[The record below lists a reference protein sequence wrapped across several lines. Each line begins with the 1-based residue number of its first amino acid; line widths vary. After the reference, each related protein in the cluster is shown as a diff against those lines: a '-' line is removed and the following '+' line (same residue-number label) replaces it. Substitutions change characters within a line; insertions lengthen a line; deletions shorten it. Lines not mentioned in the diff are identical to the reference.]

1 MREQVTAL
9 EVGSVGARAAPAAHG
24 VPRLLVIDDNN
35 LHRLIICRVAAKV
48 GYVTVEAP
56 GYEEAATLM
65 GEGEFD
71 CITLDL
77 SLGAHAGVEMLRHL
91 WKIGC
96 KTPIIIISGCDPAV
110 AQETARFAKS
120 LQLTVRESV
129 PKPVDLGLLRY
140 SLERRVSGGR
150 PPPRPASSG
159 TTPPDYFVSAS

>member
-1 MREQVTAL
+1 VPPFEA
-9 EVGSVGARAAPAAHG
+9 GNAGAHAAHAAHG
-24 VPRLLVIDDNN
+24 VSCLLVIDDNN

-48 GYVTVEAP
+48 GYVTVEAA
-56 GYEEAATLM
+56 GYEEAAKLL

-91 WKIGC
+91 WTIGC
-96 KTPIIIISGCDPAV
+96 KAPIIIISGCDPAV

-120 LQLTVRESV
+120 LQLNVRESV

-140 SLERRVSGGR
+140 SLERL
-150 PPPRPASSG
+150 PARRDNAAG
-159 TTPPDYFVSAS
+159 YGVIRHDAA

>member
-1 MREQVTAL
+1 MPPFEAANA
-9 EVGSVGARAAPAAHG
+9 GAHAAHAAHG
-24 VPRLLVIDDNN
+24 VSRLLVIDDNN

-48 GYVTVEAP
+48 GYVTVEAA
-56 GYEEAATLM
+56 GYEEAAKLL

-91 WKIGC
+91 WTIGC
-96 KTPIIIISGCDPAV
+96 KAPIIIISGCDPAV

-120 LQLTVRESV
+120 LQLNVRESV

-140 SLERRVSGGR
+140 SLERL
-150 PPPRPASSG
+150 PARRDNAAG
-159 TTPPDYFVSAS
+159 YGVIRHDAA